1 MKILIKIENFSKF
14 LLKKIPSIQGEQA
27 STWGTHM
34 CRQYL
39 DPQSLRRK
47 IRQRYNMSQFQPR
60 RKRFYFVKIWQK
72 FTQKKWKNQPDL
84 VLDSESRSSNGK
96 MKTKWEGHFF
106 EKKSNETIGSSLC
119 SESNVGIFDSLE
131 PFGGELWRFEKLKF
145 VQHLEPTQNF
155 FGKFFLFQ

>member
-1 MKILIKIENFSKF
+1 
-14 LLKKIPSIQGEQA
+14 
-27 STWGTHM
+27 
-34 CRQYL
+34 
-39 DPQSLRRK
+39 
-47 IRQRYNMSQFQPR
+47 
-60 RKRFYFVKIWQK
+60 
-72 FTQKKWKNQPDL
+72 
-84 VLDSESRSSNGK
+84 